1 MSEDTEN
8 NIVNLSEYRE
18 KRQREEEAK
27 KEQESF
33 FNDDYPSIF
42 PSDTNIKTTHIRV
55 DGTTF
60 SIEDLMTPAESED
73 MVNTIMH
80 MIKLLDERDRIAE
93 SLKEHTDNSNTED
106 KEGDE

>member
-27 KEQESF
+27 REQEDF
-33 FNDDYPSIF
+33 FNDDYP
-42 PSDTNIKTTHIRV
+42 NIYPEGKTTHIEV
-55 DGTTF
+55 DGGIF
-60 SIEDLMTPAESED
+60 SIEDIMTPEQSKD

-80 MIKLLDERDRIAE
+80 LIKLMDEQDRLASDTENIIKD
-93 SLKEHTDNSNTED
+93 STDNNPED
-106 KEGDE
+106 TKEKE